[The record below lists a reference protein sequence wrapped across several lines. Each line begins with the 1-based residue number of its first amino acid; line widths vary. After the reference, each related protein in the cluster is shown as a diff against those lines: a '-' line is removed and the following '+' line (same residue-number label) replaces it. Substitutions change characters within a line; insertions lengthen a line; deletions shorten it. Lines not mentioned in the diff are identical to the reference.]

1 MPDHQERPGPAA
13 SLAAATRFLTLIPA
27 GHGHDHPLSRCT
39 VMFPVVGAA
48 IGLVGALFCIAAGWL
63 GLGPVLAAI
72 IGVVAML
79 VLTRGLHEDGLA
91 DLADGL
97 GAHTNREGR
106 LAIMRDSRIGAF
118 GAMAL
123 VIVIGARV
131 AAVADLQS
139 GMAVLAALVV
149 AAALSRA
156 AMVMAMA
163 VMPDARED
171 GMAADAGE
179 PALDQALIALGIG
192 AALALVFL
200 FPWAWIAVLAGG
212 GIAACLVGW
221 LAMTVLGGKTGD
233 VLGAIQQ
240 VSEIGVLAGAVA
252 VA

>member
-1 MPDHQERPGPAA
+1 MPDHQERPGLAA
-13 SLAAATRFLTLIPA
+13 SLAAATQFLTLIPI
-27 GHGHDHPLSRCT
+27 GNGHDHPLARCV

-48 IGLVGALFCIAAGWL
+48 IGLVGGVFYIVAGWL

-72 IGVVAML
+72 VCVVAML

-97 GAHTNREGR
+97 GAHADRAGR
-106 LAIMRDSRIGAF
+106 LAVMRDSRIGAF

-131 AAVADLQS
+131 ATVADLPND
-139 GMAVLAALVV
+139 MAVLAALVV

-156 AMVMAMA
+156 SMVVAMA
-163 VMPDARED
+163 VMPAARED
-171 GMAADAGE
+171 GMAEAAGE
-179 PALDQALIALGIG
+179 PAFDQVLIALGIG
-192 AALALVFL
+192 TVLALALL
-200 FPWAWIAVLAGG
+200 FPWAWIAALAGG

-233 VLGAIQQ
+233 VLGAMQQ

-252 VA
+252 VT

>member
-13 SLAAATRFLTLIPA
+13 SLAAATQFLTLIPA
-27 GHGHDHPLSRCT
+27 GGGHDQPLARCA

-48 IGLVGALFCIAAGWL
+48 IGLVGALFYIIAGWL

-72 IGVVAML
+72 VCVVAML

-91 DLADGL
+91 DLADGV
-97 GAHTNREGR
+97 GAHTDREGR
-106 LAIMRDSRIGAF
+106 LAVMRDSRIGAF

-123 VIVIGARV
+123 IIVIGARV
-131 AAVADLQS
+131 AAVADLRND
-139 GMAVLAALVV
+139 MDVLAALVV

-156 AMVMAMA
+156 SMVVAMRM
-163 VMPDARED
+163 MPAARED
-171 GMAADAGE
+171 GMAAGAGE
-179 PALDQALIALGIG
+179 PAFDQVLIALIVG
-192 AALALVFL
+192 AVLALVLL
-200 FPWAWIAVLAGG
+200 FPWTWVAALAGG

-252 VA
+252 VT